1 MDLTRFVDEIYEA
14 ALIPDLWP
22 KVLDQLARDTD
33 AVGAMCFTA
42 TAERSAWISSP
53 AIGPLLEGFFR
64 DGWMARNSRVAR
76 GLAAGLPGF
85 MGDQDLFTRAEMDAD
100 PMFAYLRAR
109 GCGWCTG
116 TLITMPS
123 GELLVFNIERSDA
136 RGPFEPEI
144 MAGLEQVRPDLNRA
158 ALMAARLGFERARAG
173 AEALAAV
180 GLPAGVLSPG
190 GRLMAANGLLDPLI
204 PSLILDR
211 TPRVQLAGAA
221 PDALFADAIA
231 RLAAQATP
239 TVLSIPVPATM
250 DRTATIV
257 HLVPVRR
264 NARDVFTA
272 AACFLVVTPVNPS
285 AVPSAGMLQALFDLT
300 KAEARVAKGIA
311 EGHAPADLARTLGLS
326 VDTVRTQLKS
336 VFAKV
341 GVSRQADLVRLLGGL
356 ALG

>member
-14 ALIPDLWP
+14 ALVPELWP
-22 KVLDQLARDTD
+22 TVLEQLARDTE

-42 TAERSAWISSP
+42 TVERSAWISSP
-53 AIGPLLEGFFR
+53 TIAPLLEAFFR

-76 GLAAGLPGF
+76 GMAAGIPGF
-85 MGDQDLFTRAEMDAD
+85 ISDQDMFTPAEMDAD
-100 PMFAYLRAR
+100 PMFAYLRER

-123 GELLVFNIERSDA
+123 GELLVFNIERSHA
-136 RGPFEPEI
+136 RGPFEPAI

-190 GRLMAANGLLDPLI
+190 GRLMAANSLLEPLI
-204 PSLILDR
+204 PSVILDR
-211 TPRVQLAGAA
+211 APRVQFAAA
-221 PDALFADAIA
+221 PADALLQDAIG

-239 TVLSIPVPATM
+239 TVLSIPIPATLERPAM
-250 DRTATIV
+250 IA

-264 NARDVFTA
+264 NARDIFTA
-272 AACFLVVTPVNPS
+272 AACFLVVTPVNPTV
-285 AVPSAGMLQALFDLT
+285 VPSATILQALFDLT
-300 KAEARVAKGIA
+300 RAEARVAKGIA
-311 EGHAPADLARTLGLS
+311 EGQAPAELARTLGLS
-326 VDTVRTQLKS
+326 VDTIRTQLKS

-341 GVSRQADLVRLLGGL
+341 GVSRQAELVRLLGGL
-356 ALG
+356 ALE